1 MYREFGRGHFDVSLC
16 RLGVNEDGINDWLE
30 VAYSDGDLCL
40 LSDWY
45 RDRDNEAV
53 KEFADKYELTM

>member
-1 MYREFGRGHFDVSLC
+1 MYREFGRGYFDVSLC
-16 RLGVNEDGINDWLE
+16 RLGIKDGENTWLE
-30 VAYSDGDLCL
+30 VAYSDGDELV

-45 RDRDNEAV
+45 REKDKEAV